1 MGHDTDKRHQDKM
14 EFDAIQQ
21 ELLHEKDMKDAR
33 AAERKEH
40 DKATLLVRH
49 AGQTSF
55 TEGHEMTIWAAVMG
69 CRDPHRLCNFAVSM
83 SVLANRQR

>member
-1 MGHDTDKRHQDKM
+1 MGHHTDKRLQDKL
-14 EFDAIQQ
+14 EFDAIEQEQQ
-21 ELLHEKDMKDAR
+21 HEKDMKEER
-33 AAERKEH
+33 AERRKEH

-55 TEGHEMTIWAAVMG
+55 TEGPEMAIWAAVMG

-83 SVLANRQR
+83 TVLANRQW